1 MAKEAF
7 IEMNCSRFSDKLID
21 MIDIFQKIGWTYYNP
36 RHKIEYLPLGDDGD
50 YDWQEDSMSG
60 REIKRL
66 LNKKQKNNEM
76 IGISLYCSYSS
87 EGFDLIA
94 KNTEEIRLSLD
105 INRRLLESSD
115 HEDSTDIGWYVE
127 NIIHKLRQDNCP
139 VDYYKIEEYEG

>member
-1 MAKEAF
+1 M
-7 IEMNCSRFSDKLID
+7 
-21 MIDIFQKIGWTYYNP
+21 
-36 RHKIEYLPLGDDGD
+36 
-50 YDWQEDSMSG
+50 
-60 REIKRL
+60 
-66 LNKKQKNNEM
+66 
-76 IGISLYCSYSS
+76 YCSYSS